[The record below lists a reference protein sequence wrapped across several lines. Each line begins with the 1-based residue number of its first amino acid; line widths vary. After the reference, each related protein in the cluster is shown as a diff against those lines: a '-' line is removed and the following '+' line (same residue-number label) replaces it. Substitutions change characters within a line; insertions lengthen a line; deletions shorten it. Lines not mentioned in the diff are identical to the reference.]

1 MAATATQSPARPA
14 ARPAARPDRSN
25 SLQRMLELEQEC
37 MRDRRTHIKR
47 GQVSPESQ
55 GTPVSLQLPPI
66 DTGTS
71 SLNPAQMFAT
81 IHSRQRSDGDQQNT
95 LASAHGSPKRVSFST
110 VEKVVV
116 DDRNELCQS
125 PSWQAYDRRK
135 KEKKERELADRE
147 TSRAQRRK
155 LCKAPPSPSTALVEK
170 AGQTQTGAC
179 MSHTSPVPQPPPRQQ
194 EATSERPN
202 SVAGLSTPNMPA
214 LDSAKPRGRSSSI
227 SSLFRAPF
235 EVRRASPDTDNRD
248 GFIGGIKL
256 EQHRLAANQ
265 KILEDQA
272 AEARKAAQKNRKRSE
287 SPLRYLVPRS
297 EPKETRAYPPIA
309 IHTTGNQALISQDD
323 GMMRKWKAR
332 VGLRSRSREPLPNG
346 GQKLAKLPAAKGS
359 PISAPVV
366 MSSSTPD
373 VSSNTVQL
381 PSSKSTPN
389 INSPTVVQR
398 IHGPVD
404 VEKMNMLTVDPARHP
419 IFDEGGTGS
428 ASERSFTTV
437 PESPPAPPRRSSR
450 RKSTVNAEDLENPV
464 PLLSSQ
470 TLPVAKPSTEIE
482 ERLERWTMSHPPSI
496 PYGSVNPSTESLP
509 ANHQQRRTFRE
520 AARAAFSAHTALS
533 PPVMPAATAYRP
545 GSRSRSPTT
554 RTLRNTDERVLPAD
568 KYNRLRGGT
577 FGKNGHMPAIQDWST
592 NCATAP
598 PTPPYH
604 SSEDSAWDSFRSPG
618 EHGTPD
624 TSRPQS
630 ARSMF
635 SSFGDERKKGRQF
648 RVLPSPAFSLDETRQ
663 SNQPSPLELDPIQA
677 AALKVMAAFPDSNAC
692 RSPSLKPRHA
702 GDEQQELAR
711 INTTVAREQDPASK
725 SPPLRE
731 LLMARDETSVVV
743 PWPATYLEAARKAAP
758 SAQAPLK
765 SSPTVGPQTL
775 PILREPIAKTFVEC
789 CACKYFH
796 DLPSKLYKAMANPD
810 GVVALG
816 DEVRVGGN
824 VSMTVKCPWCTHE
837 MTTKCCAGLAAM
849 VHVKEKLH

>member
-1 MAATATQSPARPA
+1 MAATATRSPARPN
-14 ARPAARPDRSN
+14 RSN

-37 MRDRRTHIKR
+37 MRDRRTHIER
-47 GQVSPESQ
+47 RQVSPESH

-71 SLNPAQMFAT
+71 TFNPAQMFAT
-81 IHSRQRSDGDQQNT
+81 IPTRMSSDESQEKR
-95 LASAHGSPKRVSFST
+95 LASAHGSPKRVAFST
-110 VEKVVV
+110 VEDVVV

-125 PSWQAYDRRK
+125 PSWEAYGRRK
-135 KEKKERELADRE
+135 KEKKERELAERE
-147 TSRAQRRK
+147 TNRAQRRK
-155 LCKAPPSPSTALVEK
+155 LCKAPPSPSTPLVEK

-179 MSHTSPVPQPPPRQQ
+179 MSQTSPIPRPRPRQQ
-194 EATSERPN
+194 AATSERPN
-202 SVAGLSTPNMPA
+202 SVVGLSTPNLPAA
-214 LDSAKPRGRSSSI
+214 LDSSAKPRGRSSSF

-235 EVRRASPDTDNRD
+235 EVRRASVDTDNRD

-256 EQHRLAANQ
+256 EQHRLAAHQ

-272 AEARKAAQKNRKRSE
+272 AEARKTAQKNRKRSE
-287 SPLRYLVPRS
+287 SPLRFLVPRS

-309 IHTTGNQALISQDD
+309 IHTTGHQALISQDD

-332 VGLRSRSREPLPNG
+332 VGLRSRSREPSPNG
-346 GQKLAKLPAAKGS
+346 GQKLAKLPAAKR
-359 PISAPVV
+359 PQISAPV
-366 MSSSTPD
+366 MTSSSTPD
-373 VSSNTVQL
+373 VSSNAVRL

-398 IHGPVD
+398 IHGQVD
-404 VEKMNMLTVDPARHP
+404 DEKMDMLTVDPARHP

-428 ASERSFTTV
+428 ASERSFMTV
-437 PESPPAPPRRSSR
+437 PESPPAPPRRSSK
-450 RKSTVNAEDLENPV
+450 RKSIVNAGDLESPV
-464 PLLSSQ
+464 ALVSSQ
-470 TLPVAKPSTEIE
+470 TLPVAKPSTEVE
-482 ERLERWTMSHPPSI
+482 ERPKRWTTSDPPSI
-496 PYGSVNPSTESLP
+496 PYDSVNPSTESLS
-509 ANHQQRRTFRE
+509 ANHQQRKTFKE

-533 PPVMPAATAYRP
+533 PPVMPAAAADRP

-577 FGKNGHMPAIQDWST
+577 FGKNGHMPAIQDWRTS
-592 NCATAP
+592 CAIAP

-604 SSEDSAWDSFRSPG
+604 SSEDSASDGFRSPG

-630 ARSMF
+630 ERGMF
-635 SSFGDERKKGRQF
+635 PSFGEDRKKGRQF
-648 RVLPSPAFSLDETRQ
+648 PVLPSPAFSLDESRQ

-692 RSPSLKPRHA
+692 RSQKPRRA
-702 GDEQQELAR
+702 GDEHQEPAR
-711 INTTVAREQDPASK
+711 INTAVARDQDPASK

-765 SSPTVGPQTL
+765 TSHTVAPQPL
-775 PILREPIAKTFVEC
+775 PIPRDPIAKMFVEC
-789 CACKYFH
+789 CECKYFH
-796 DLPSKLYKAMANPD
+796 DMPSKLYEAMANPD

-816 DEVRVGGN
+816 DDVRFAGT

-837 MTTKCCAGLAAM
+837 MSTKCCAGLAAM
-849 VHVKEKLH
+849 VHVKERLH